1 MARKKVREYDSKRIL
16 RAAAA
21 RVAGLELPIRVAQ
34 VRPGVEWAELATA
47 HPWLLTERL
56 VAKPDCLFGK
66 RGKHDLVGLNL
77 DFDGAR
83 AFVEARAGRRIEVA
97 GVSGAIDVFVVEPFV
112 PHAEEYYMCIQVRI
126 LVALIGRFSAFAQ
139 RCAPPCATHT
149 RLLNSALNPSSQ
161 LRSKPTTHP
170 PPTLQTKRDGAALS
184 FSEAGGVDVEENWDA
199 HVRTVHV
206 PVEELTLSDARAAPL
221 LATLAPERRPAVA
234 AFLAAAYAAFL
245 DCDFTLLEANPF
257 TLDPKT
263 GAAFPLDLRGE
274 LDDTAAFRSAKKWEG
289 AEFPMPFGRDV
300 SKAEAAVAALDESTG
315 SSLKLTLLNPRGR
328 IWTMVAG
335 GGASV
340 IYSDTVADL
349 GFASELANYAE
360 YSGGPSTAET
370 YGFARKLFGAAKAAP
385 DGRGRA
391 LIVGGGAAVMC
402 SWGLFWL

>member
-1 MARKKVREYDSKRIL
+1 
-16 RAAAA
+16 
-21 RVAGLELPIRVAQ
+21 
-34 VRPGVEWAELATA
+34 
-47 HPWLLTERL
+47 
-56 VAKPDCLFGK
+56 
-66 RGKHDLVGLNL
+66 
-77 DFDGAR
+77 
-83 AFVEARAGRRIEVA
+83 
-97 GVSGAIDVFVVEPFV
+97 
-112 PHAEEYYMCIQVRI
+112 
-126 LVALIGRFSAFAQ
+126 
-139 RCAPPCATHT
+139 
-149 RLLNSALNPSSQ
+149 
-161 LRSKPTTHP
+161 
-170 PPTLQTKRDGAALS
+170 
-184 FSEAGGVDVEENWDA
+184 VDVEENWDA

-370 YGFARKLFGAAKAAP
+370 YGFARELLGAATAAP